1 MLTLASGIYCM
12 PNKYIRSERPTTMTL
27 LSRNELK
34 ALINSETPLV
44 ENTIDTET
52 QLQPNSVE
60 LTLKG
65 IEMYDSA
72 GAVDFDNSERETP
85 STEPIEFDDNG
96 WAHLDQGVYKI
107 TFNEIVNIPLDLA
120 AIARPRST
128 LLRCG
133 ANIGTAV
140 WDSGYRGRSESM
152 LVVHNPHGF
161 RLKKDARVMQLLFF
175 DLHSELTE
183 GYCGKYQHEN
193 L

>member
-1 MLTLASGIYCM
+1 MSIQPKRYILSGK
-12 PNKYIRSERPTTMTL
+12 PKTMSL
-27 LSRNELK
+27 LSKNELR
-34 ALINSETPLV
+34 ALIDCEIPLV
-44 ENTIDTET
+44 ENMIDPEI

-60 LTLKG
+60 LTLKS
-65 IEMYDSA
+65 IETFVNS

-85 STEPIEFDDNG
+85 STEPVEFDDKG
-96 WAHLDQGVYKI
+96 WVHLAPGVYKI
-107 TFNEIVNIPLDLA
+107 SFNEIVNIPLDHA
-120 AIARPRST
+120 AIARPRSS

-152 LVVHNPHGF
+152 LVVYNPHGF
-161 RLKKDARVMQLLFF
+161 RLKKNARVMQLLLF
-175 DLHSELTE
+175 DLYSELTE

>member
-1 MLTLASGIYCM
+1 
-12 PNKYIRSERPTTMTL
+12 MTL
-27 LSRNELK
+27 LSRNELRDI
-34 ALINSETPLV
+34 INSDTPLV
-44 ENTIDTET
+44 ENMIDTET

-60 LTLKG
+60 LTLKN
-65 IEMYDSA
+65 IEKYVDA
-72 GAVDFDNSERETP
+72 GAVDFDNSERKTP
-85 STEPIEFDDNG
+85 STETIEFDDKD
-96 WAHLDQGVYKI
+96 WAHLDQGAYKI

-128 LLRCG
+128 LLGCG

-161 RLKKDARVMQLLFF
+161 GLKRNARVMQLLFF
-175 DLHSELTE
+175 NLHSELTE
-183 GYCGKYQHEN
+183 GYSGKYQHEN

>member
-1 MLTLASGIYCM
+1 MA
-12 PNKYIRSERPTTMTL
+12 L
-27 LSRNELK
+27 LSRNELR
-34 ALINSETPLV
+34 AMIDNEIPLV
-44 ENTIDTET
+44 ENMIDIDT

-60 LTLKG
+60 LTLKN
-65 IEMYDSA
+65 IETYTGA
-72 GAVDFDNSERETP
+72 GAIDFDNSERETP
-85 STEPIEFDDNG
+85 STEPVPFDENG
-96 WAHLDQGVYKI
+96 WAHLGPGTYKI

-161 RLKKDARVMQLLFF
+161 KLKMNARVMQLLFF
-175 DLHSELTE
+175 SLHSELTE

>member
-1 MLTLASGIYCM
+1 
-12 PNKYIRSERPTTMTL
+12 MTL
-27 LSRNELK
+27 LSRNELRE
-34 ALINSETPLV
+34 LINSETTLV
-44 ENTIDTET
+44 ENMVDTET

-65 IEMYDSA
+65 IETYTNS
-72 GAVDFDNSERETP
+72 GAVDFDNSERKIP
-85 STEPIEFDDNG
+85 STEPVEFDENG
-96 WAHLDQGVYKI
+96 WAHLEPGVYKI
-107 TFNEIVNIPLDLA
+107 TFNEIVNIPLDRA

-152 LVVHNPHGF
+152 LVVYNPYGF
-161 RLKKDARVMQLLFF
+161 RLKRNARVMQLMFF

-183 GYCGKYQHEN
+183 GYSGQYQHEN

>member
-1 MLTLASGIYCM
+1 MA
-12 PNKYIRSERPTTMTL
+12 L
-27 LSRNELK
+27 LSRNELRE
-34 ALINSETPLV
+34 LINSETSLV
-44 ENTIDTET
+44 ENMIDTET

-65 IEMYDSA
+65 IETYISS
-72 GAVDFDNSERETP
+72 GAVDFNNSEREIP
-85 STEPIEFDDNG
+85 STEPVEFDGNE
-96 WAHLDQGVYKI
+96 WAYLKPGVYKI
-107 TFNEIVNIPLDLA
+107 TFNEIVNIPLDRA

-152 LVVHNPHGF
+152 LVVYNPHGF
-161 RLKKDARVMQLLFF
+161 RLKRNARVMQLMFF
-175 DLHSELTE
+175 DLHSKLEE
-183 GYCGKYQHEN
+183 GYCGQYQHEN

>member
-1 MLTLASGIYCM
+1 
-12 PNKYIRSERPTTMTL
+12 MTL
-27 LSRNELK
+27 LSKNDLEDLIRNDVP
-34 ALINSETPLV
+34 LI
-44 ENTIDTET
+44 ENMIDTRT

-65 IEMYDSA
+65 IEKYTNS
-72 GAVDFDNSERETP
+72 GAIDFDNSERETP
-85 STEPIEFDDNG
+85 LTESLDFDEEG
-96 WAHLDQGVYKI
+96 WVFLKQGVYKI
-107 TFNEIVNIPLDLA
+107 TFNEIVNIPLNLA

-128 LLRCG
+128 VLRCG

-152 LVVHNPHGF
+152 LVVYNEHGF
-161 RLKKDARVMQLLFF
+161 RLKKNARVMQLLFF
-175 DLHSELTE
+175 DLRSELSE

>member
-1 MLTLASGIYCM
+1 MA
-12 PNKYIRSERPTTMTL
+12 L
-27 LSRNELK
+27 LSRNELRE
-34 ALINSETPLV
+34 LINSEKPLV
-44 ENTIDTET
+44 ENMIDTET

-65 IEMYDSA
+65 IETYTSS
-72 GAVDFDNSERETP
+72 GAVDFDNSEREIP
-85 STEPIEFDDNG
+85 STKSIQFDENE
-96 WAHLDQGVYKI
+96 WAHLEPGVYKI
-107 TFNEIVNIPLDLA
+107 TFNEIVNIPLDRA

-152 LVVHNPHGF
+152 LVVYNPHGF
-161 RLKKDARVMQLLFF
+161 RLKRNARVMQLIFF

-183 GYCGKYQHEN
+183 GYCGQYQHEN